1 LFDEA
6 MRWMRRQRDDGKP
19 FFVFLPT
26 AAPHSPYFVPQ
37 RYRDSVRPRVEKA
50 ALKLPPDVLA
60 NLTTYLAMIEN
71 LDENMG
77 RLDDFLTSE
86 RLRDDTLLIY
96 LTDNGTTLGDQYFPC
111 GMRGKKVSLWEGG
124 HRVPC
129 FLRLPAALKAPA
141 QEQHGLTQVQDIF
154 ATVLAAAGRP
164 VPPCDGMN
172 LLPVLLGG
180 SRVPED
186 RALFI
191 NYSRMPV
198 NDQSP
203 ELRREGSA
211 VLWKRWRW
219 LEDRLLYDLA
229 TDPLQ
234 QHDVA
239 AQHPEIVALMRQKLA
254 DWWKG
259 LPADLNEPQR
269 VSLGHPSENPC
280 LLTACEWW
288 NVFVDQQGQV
298 RRGERKNG
306 LWHLQVAQAGAYTFE
321 LRRWPRE
328 AAAALNAPLPAKK
341 VTDGWLG
348 RGEALPIAAATL
360 SIAGRVLTQKA
371 APQDTHITF
380 ELELPAGPAELQ
392 ATFLDAGQRPL
403 LGAYYVYVS
412 RK

>member
-1 LFDEA
+1 
-6 MRWMRRQRDDGKP
+6 
-19 FFVFLPT
+19 V
-26 AAPHSPYFVPQ
+26 
-37 RYRDSVRPRVEKA
+37 
-50 ALKLPPDVLA
+50 
-60 NLTTYLAMIEN
+60 
-71 LDENMG
+71 
-77 RLDDFLTSE
+77 
-86 RLRDDTLLIY
+86 
-96 LTDNGTTLGDQYFPC
+96 
-111 GMRGKKVSLWEGG
+111 
-124 HRVPC
+124 
-129 FLRLPAALKAPA
+129 PA
-141 QEQHGLTQVQDIF
+141 QDVHGLTHVQDLF
-154 ATVLAAAGRP
+154 ATVLAATGRP
-164 VPPCDGMN
+164 VPACDGMN
-172 LLPVLLGG
+172 LLPVLQGS

-198 NDQSP
+198 NEQSP

-219 LEDRLLYDLA
+219 LEDRQLYDLA

-239 AQHPEIVALMRQKLA
+239 AQHPEIASLMRQKLA
-254 DWWKG
+254 DWWKS

-269 VSLGHPSENPC
+269 FSLGHSAENPC

-306 LWHLQVAQAGAYTFE
+306 LWHLQVAQVGTYTFE

-360 SIAGRVLTQKA
+360 NIAGRVLTQKA

-392 ATFLDAGQRPL
+392 ATFLDAEQRPL